1 MSPIVTHE
9 FCKSFPVVVSYRATA
24 LSVALAGHTTS
35 HVPLAVLA
43 IVTVHADPV
52 PHVVSVIF
60 EPSINCTDP
69 PDAESVTVWLVA
81 SDVFAIVWLPVFV
94 PVTDPFRV
102 PLVIVAPLIVVA
114 VAAPSTGVTRVGL
127 VANTRDPEPVSSLI
141 TPFNSSEVVAAN
153 CASVHEVSASHPPAV
168 AYSRAVPPALTRTTC
183 NAEPSGSNH

>member
-1 MSPIVTHE
+1 MATQDTIFVSQIVTHE

-94 PVTDPFRV
+94 PDTVVVPVTARVGVEAPEIVTVFTVVGAIAPSDTVRAQSLLDADTPFAVVTRLTSV
-102 PLVIVAPLIVVA
+102 PVVA
-114 VAAPSTGVTRVGL
+114 G
-127 VANTRDPEPVSSLI
+127 
-141 TPFNSSEVVAAN
+141 
-153 CASVHEVSASHPPAV
+153 SV
-168 AYSRAVPPALTRTTC
+168 
-183 NAEPSGSNH
+183 